1 MQPNSQLRR
10 HLPNYYVS
18 RVIAF
23 FHRKRGVFLGPR
35 AIVFAGAKLLRYP
48 QKISIGADAI
58 VKGGA
63 HLCPCNDEAHITIG
77 DRTTI
82 GFHTFIYASREI
94 SIGADCMIA
103 PFVYMVDSNHSFDR
117 DTPMNKQ
124 PNIPAAIVVED
135 DVWVGAGAK
144 ILAGVTIKTG
154 AIIAA
159 GSVVTKDV
167 GEYEIFAGSPAKKV
181 GDRK

>member
-10 HLPNYYVS
+10 HLPNTYVS

-23 FHRKRGVFLGPR
+23 LHKIRGVRLGPR
-35 AIVFAGAKLLRYP
+35 AVIFASAKLLRYP
-48 QKISIGADAI
+48 QKITIGADAI
-58 VKGGA
+58 VKGGV
-63 HLCPCNDEAHITIG
+63 HLCPCNDRAQIVIG
-77 DRTTI
+77 ERTTI
-82 GFHTFIYASREI
+82 GFHTFVYASREI

-103 PFVYMVDSNHSFDR
+103 PFVYVVDSNHSFDR
-117 DTPMNKQ
+117 DAPMNTQ
-124 PNIPAAIVVED
+124 PNIPATVVIED
-135 DVWVGAGAK
+135 DVWVGAGVK

-159 GSVVTKDV
+159 GSVVAKDV

>member
-1 MQPNSQLRR
+1 
-10 HLPNYYVS
+10 
-18 RVIAF
+18 
-23 FHRKRGVFLGPR
+23 
-35 AIVFAGAKLLRYP
+35 
-48 QKISIGADAI
+48 
-58 VKGGA
+58 
-63 HLCPCNDEAHITIG
+63 
-77 DRTTI
+77 
-82 GFHTFIYASREI
+82 
-94 SIGADCMIA
+94 MIA

-124 PNIPAAIVVED
+124 PNMPAAIVVED